1 MLTFRIQNWMLL
13 WKKSGKSG
21 KKLSHKTQI
30 EVDKASRK
38 ACKKLGATSKRKME
52 EAGEVK
58 PRKSRR

>member
-1 MLTFRIQNWMLL
+1 MLL

-21 KKLSHKTQI
+21 KKLSHKTQRMNKKQI